1 MAPYHGLIMSHSLAT
16 IKPIQEFITSFV
28 DDYDW
33 YLKHIRKTSNH
44 LPTQISK
51 LANELGIQDYSSLY
65 VDKNNLNT
73 LFIEGMELAPEL
85 KNVFHQINQI
95 SEEHVHKFMDEWLQN
110 LSRLDLDEVF
120 SDEQEKTEEELSEEQ
135 LNALRSLIK
144 WCLLWMHDLT
154 SLMVHGE
161 RIFSLVQKAIA
172 GNRSAMLKVLQTDP
186 SAFQYI
192 PDFQKIHAQAVVS
205 RDKKFLNSMNHHLNN
220 RVGQSK
226 LSHRMIYTV
235 IFLLDTLQILGSMT
249 NNDILELCDTSGL
262 SDYDYIPD
270 PRTIGLIKNKYLD
283 AHK

>member
-1 MAPYHGLIMSHSLAT
+1 MSHPLAT
-16 IKPIQEFITSFV
+16 LKPIQEFVTSFV

-44 LPTQISK
+44 LPNQVSK
-51 LANELGIQDYSSLY
+51 FVNELGIQNYSSLY
-65 VDKNNLNT
+65 LDKNNLNT
-73 LFIEGMELAPEL
+73 LFVEGMELVPEF
-85 KNVFHQINQI
+85 KNIFHQLIQI
-95 SEEHVHKFMDEWLQN
+95 SEEDAHKFMDEWLHN
-110 LSRLDLDEVF
+110 LSSLDFDEIF
-120 SDEQEKTEEELSEEQ
+120 TDEQEETDEDLSEAQ

-161 RIFSLVQKAIA
+161 RIFSLVQKAVT

-186 SAFQYI
+186 SSFQYI
-192 PDFQKIHAQAVVS
+192 PEFQKIHAQAVVS

-226 LSHRMIYTV
+226 LSHRIIYTV
-235 IFLLDTLQILGSMT
+235 IFLLDTLQILGNMT
-249 NNDILELCDTSGL
+249 NKEILELCDVSGL

-270 PRTIGLIKNKYLD
+270 SRTIGLIRNKYLD

>member
-1 MAPYHGLIMSHSLAT
+1 MNHPLAS
-16 IKPIQEFITSFV
+16 IKPIQKFIASFV

-44 LPTQISK
+44 LPIQISQIIID
-51 LANELGIQDYSSLY
+51 LGMQDYSSLY
-65 VDKNNLNT
+65 IDKSNLNT
-73 LFIEGMELAPEL
+73 LFIEGLELSAEF
-85 KNVFHQINQI
+85 KQAFHQVNQI
-95 SEEHVHKFMDEWLQN
+95 PEENVHQFMDEYLKN
-110 LSRLDLDEVF
+110 LSQLDLDDVLT
-120 SDEQEKTEEELSEEQ
+120 DEQEEVEDELPDEQ
-135 LNALRSLIK
+135 LNALKSLIK

-186 SAFQYI
+186 SSFQYI
-192 PDFQKIHAQAVVS
+192 PEFQKIHAQAVVS
-205 RDKKFLNSMNHHLNN
+205 REKKFLNSMNHHLNN

-235 IFLLDTLQILGSMT
+235 IFLLDTLQILGNMT
-249 NNDILELCDTSGL
+249 NKDVLELCDASGI

-270 PRTIGLIKNKYLD
+270 PRTVGLIRNKYLET
-283 AHK
+283 HK